1 MANTCAFCGKKLGL
15 FDVQK
20 VEGTDAGL
28 CMRCGDI
35 RFELKLAMQNED
47 WAKLE
52 RHAEQLED
60 IRRSNPESS
69 PHLEQ
74 LLQSVEKWRR
84 GSLGPE
90 ALDNLLLTTGN
101 LFEGWRITDYLG
113 IITGETALG
122 TGMFSSW
129 EASFADMAG
138 TTSTAFS
145 DKLTRAKNLALEGL
159 KKQCARRGGN
169 AIIGVG
175 FDYITFTG
183 NMIGVVANG
192 TAVKVER
199 VE

>member
-1 MANTCAFCGKKLGL
+1 MANCAFCGKKLGL

-35 RFELKLAMQNED
+35 QFELKLAMQNED
-47 WAKLE
+47 RAKLE

-74 LLQSVEKWRR
+74 LLQSVEEWRR
-84 GSLGPE
+84 GPVGPE

-101 LFEGWRITDYLG
+101 LFQGWRITDYLG
-113 IITGETALG
+113 IITGETVLG

-129 EASFADMAG
+129 EASFADMVG
-138 TTSTAFS
+138 ERSTAFS
-145 DKLTRAKNLALEGL
+145 DKLTRAKNQALDEL
-159 KKQCARRGGN
+159 KRQCARRGGN

-175 FDYITFTG
+175 FDYITFTN

-192 TAVKVER
+192 TAVKVEKE
-199 VE
+199 V